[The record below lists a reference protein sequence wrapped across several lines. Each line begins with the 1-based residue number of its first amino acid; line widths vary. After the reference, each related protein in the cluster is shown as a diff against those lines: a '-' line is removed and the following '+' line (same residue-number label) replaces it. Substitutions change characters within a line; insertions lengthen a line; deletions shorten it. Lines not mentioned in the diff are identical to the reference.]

1 MQVQKNNTDYTELR
15 DTSMQGLTYELK
27 HNQIKTKAS
36 ETGNI
41 PNTCKLCSNHAEEC
55 SPVRTPC
62 SVDAT
67 RMQMHLIYSAS
78 LAHES
83 RGPGLAAVVED
94 EAEVDGQVELD
105 AEDVA
110 LDGGAEADGGLE
122 VDETLQERAARLR
135 GRHGHLGLDQAQH
148 VGAHAQLQR
157 VAGAPT
163 ERGRRRGWSRRRRGG
178 RRGSVAVG
186 AAGAGH
192 GEEHDHVDG
201 QEKCDGGLACHC
213 YTRIST
219 WTTHAQSR
227 VIELVELL
235 RLLVC

>member
-1 MQVQKNNTDYTELR
+1 MQVQKNNTNYETELR

-55 SPVRTPC
+55 SPVRHAPLMPRAC
-62 SVDAT
+62 KCILYIA
-67 RMQMHLIYSAS
+67 R

-110 LDGGAEADGGLE
+110 LDGGAETDGGLE
-122 VDETLQERAARLR
+122 VDEAL
-135 GRHGHLGLDQAQH
+135 
-148 VGAHAQLQR
+148 
-157 VAGAPT
+157 
-163 ERGRRRGWSRRRRGG
+163 
-178 RRGSVAVG
+178 
-186 AAGAGH
+186 
-192 GEEHDHVDG
+192 
-201 QEKCDGGLACHC
+201 
-213 YTRIST
+213 
-219 WTTHAQSR
+219 
-227 VIELVELL
+227 
-235 RLLVC
+235 